1 MIFLHIKKIVEM
13 NKYRNV
19 LGLLLLLVAMCCC
32 TSNKQQFDNYRIE
45 DNVIVFD
52 EPKRVEGQKSML
64 QFADAPIP
72 TVHIGFIGLG
82 MRGPDAVNRMTYI
95 DGVEVVALCD
105 LLPENV
111 EGVQRNILEKKG
123 LPRAA
128 EYVGPEAYK
137 ELCER
142 DDIDLVY
149 ICTGWQNHVEIAVY
163 AMQQG
168 KHVAVEVPAAT
179 SVE

>member
-82 MRGPDAVNRMTYI
+82 MRGPDAVNRMT
-95 DGVEVVALCD
+95 
-105 LLPENV
+105 
-111 EGVQRNILEKKG
+111 
-123 LPRAA
+123 
-128 EYVGPEAYK
+128 
-137 ELCER
+137 
-142 DDIDLVY
+142 
-149 ICTGWQNHVEIAVY
+149 
-163 AMQQG
+163 
-168 KHVAVEVPAAT
+168 
-179 SVE
+179 